1 LTPIEGE
8 HRSFLR
14 KTGKRAVD
22 HCPRNPGGRG
32 FARHRRKED
41 AKIASAFRRACGR
54 SEKECAKT
62 GSQSTAMACISSTSD
77 MASSHGERGKG
88 SHFSGAE
95 PVQRLLAGLM
105 RTGGGQNAGAGVTK
119 NER

>member
-54 SEKECAKT
+54 SEKECAKQDR
-62 GSQSTAMACISSTSD
+62 SQPQWR
-77 MASSHGERGKG
+77 ASPRRPIWHHRTGKG
-88 SHFSGAE
+88 EKARIFRAPSRFNDFW
-95 PVQRLLAGLM
+95 RD
-105 RTGGGQNAGAGVTK
+105 
-119 NER
+119 